1 MNLFGNCEDVE
12 TIVMFYD
19 DWQRYM
25 GSGVQFNK
33 KIAVHT
39 INDLYT
45 ARELIKNGVFYIYTD
60 VIM

>member
-1 MNLFGNCEDVE
+1 
-12 TIVMFYD
+12 MFYD

>member
-39 INDLYT
+39 INDLST

>member
-1 MNLFGNCEDVE
+1 
-12 TIVMFYD
+12 MFYD

-39 INDLYT
+39 INDLST
-45 ARELIKNGVFYIYTD
+45 ARELVKNGVFYIYTD